1 MTKAPSTVEVTY
13 ESFRIPVQLAD
24 YRTITLTDEERER
37 AVQQASAVPES
48 QQGLTTDYFLQAA
61 FVEKVTS
68 NSTLRVPKQIAH
80 ERALSMGRTLQQK
93 LESDQLSLDDY
104 LKAMKTTKDQL
115 IAEFEVEAKQQ
126 LRQRIVLL
134 AIAKAEGLETTDAD
148 YANEV
153 ERLSSSYGMPTEGLV
168 GFFAASGENESVRQ
182 DISVSKAADF
192 MKQLVLN

>member
-1 MTKAPSTVEVTY
+1 MTKTPNTVEVTY

-24 YRTITLTDEERER
+24 YRTIMLSDEEREQ
-37 AVQQASAVPES
+37 ALQQAAAVPES
-48 QQGLTTDYFLQAA
+48 QQGLTADYFLQAA
-61 FVEKVTS
+61 FVEKVTN
-68 NSTLRVPKQIAH
+68 NSTLRVPKQVAH

-93 LESDQLSLDDY
+93 
-104 LKAMKTTKDQL
+104 
-115 IAEFEVEAKQQ
+115 FEVQAKQQ

-134 AIAKAEGLETTDAD
+134 AIAQAEGLVATDAD
-148 YANEV
+148 YAAEV

-192 MKQLVLN
+192 MKQLVLA

>member
-1 MTKAPSTVEVTY
+1 MTKAPNTVEVTY

-61 FVEKVTS
+61 FVEKVAS

-126 LRQRIVLL
+126 LRQ
-134 AIAKAEGLETTDAD
+134 KASRPLTPIT
-148 YANEV
+148 
-153 ERLSSSYGMPTEGLV
+153 PTR
-168 GFFAASGENESVRQ
+168 S
-182 DISVSKAADF
+182 SVSPPPTVCLPRASWDSSPLAAK
-192 MKQLVLN
+192 MKVCVRISPYPRQPIS

>member
-1 MTKAPSTVEVTY
+1 MTTTPNTVEVTY

-24 YRTITLTDEERER
+24 YRTITLSDKEREQ
-37 AVQQASAVPES
+37 ALQQAAGVPES
-48 QQGLTTDYFLQAA
+48 QQGLTADYFLQAA
-61 FVEKVTS
+61 LVEKVTNS
-68 NSTLRVPKQIAH
+68 STLRVPKQVAH

-93 LESDQLSLDDY
+93 LEMDQLSLDDY

-115 IAEFEVEAKQQ
+115 IAEFEVQAKQQ

-134 AIAKAEGLETTDAD
+134 AIAQAEGLTATDAD
-148 YANEV
+148 YAAEV

-192 MKQLVLN
+192 MKQLVLA

>member
-1 MTKAPSTVEVTY
+1 MTKAPNTMEVTY

-61 FVEKVTS
+61 FVEKIAS

-115 IAEFEVEAKQQ
+115 M
-126 LRQRIVLL
+126 
-134 AIAKAEGLETTDAD
+134 AIAKAEGLEATDAD

>member
-1 MTKAPSTVEVTY
+1 
-13 ESFRIPVQLAD
+13 
-24 YRTITLTDEERER
+24 
-37 AVQQASAVPES
+37 
-48 QQGLTTDYFLQAA
+48 
-61 FVEKVTS
+61 
-68 NSTLRVPKQIAH
+68 
-80 ERALSMGRTLQQK
+80 MGRTLQQK

-134 AIAKAEGLETTDAD
+134 AIAKAEGLEATDAD

-168 GFFAASGENESVRQ
+168 VFFAASGENESVRQ